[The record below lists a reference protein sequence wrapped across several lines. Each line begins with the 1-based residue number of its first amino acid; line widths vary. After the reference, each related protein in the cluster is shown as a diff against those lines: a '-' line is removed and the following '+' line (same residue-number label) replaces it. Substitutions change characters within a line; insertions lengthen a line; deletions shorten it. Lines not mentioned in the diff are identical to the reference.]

1 MSLTPRQHRVWRVW
15 QSVGVGGLVLI
26 GALMVI
32 SARKGIDPATWAP
45 FVFGAVAIAFG
56 TILAGFPTE
65 FDGILEHRMRAYGY
79 AGGFPVRGVG
89 IGFILVGGSMVLQ
102 AAMR

>member
-1 MSLTPRQHRVWRVW
+1 MWR
-15 QSVGVGGLVLI
+15 SIGFGGLVVI
-26 GALMVI
+26 GVLMVI

-65 FDGILEHRMRAYGY
+65 FDGILKHRMRAYGY
-79 AGGFPVRGVG
+79 AGGFPVCTVG
-89 IGFILVGGSMVLQ
+89 IGFIVVGGSMMLQ
-102 AAMR
+102 AAMP